1 MYIPGDLKIARDNLE
16 EETLTDIVVKNFN
29 SHNWQ
34 TPQKAKGSLILLLD
48 LIFAQ
53 ALARILIRM
62 ARLCYNSVRPNQIC
76 FPPLQFLSSIILIIC
91 LNLNRETINMSLID
105 MVLLLRKMGIR
116 VLLVQLMNI
125 KLANPLWLEIETRV
139 PLQQLIP
146 ELIMVK
152 VQ

>member
-1 MYIPGDLKIARDNLE
+1 
-16 EETLTDIVVKNFN
+16 
-29 SHNWQ
+29 
-34 TPQKAKGSLILLLD
+34 
-48 LIFAQ
+48 
-53 ALARILIRM
+53 
-62 ARLCYNSVRPNQIC
+62 
-76 FPPLQFLSSIILIIC
+76 
-91 LNLNRETINMSLID
+91 MSLID